1 MSTLAIVGISG
12 VMGKRVHAI
21 AKTQPWIT
29 NIIGITLTPEMEY
42 EYETLEAVKEKI
54 DVIIDFSVPAQL
66 PHTLQY
72 ASTHHIPCVI
82 ATTGLN
88 ASDEKLIEEA
98 SKQSAVFV
106 SANLSLGVALL
117 NELLKT
123 SLKFLN
129 QDVEIEVIDIHHSLK
144 KDAPSGTAKMLSKTI
159 SQLTGKTMIT
169 ESASD
174 HPKDANTFG
183 VHSLRLGQVVGEH
196 TISLAFGSEIITLSH
211 SAQSKD
217 IFAHGACTIAQSLLD
232 LEYGVYTM
240 DDIVKEKL

>member
-1 MSTLAIVGISG
+1 MSTVAIVGISG
-12 VMGKRVHAI
+12 VMGSRVFSVAQ
-21 AKTQPWIT
+21 TQSWIT
-29 NIIGITLTPEMEY
+29 KIVGITLTPKAEY
-42 EYETLEAVKEKI
+42 EYETLEACKEKI

-82 ATTGLN
+82 ATTGLSQ
-88 ASDEKLIEEA
+88 SDEALIQEA
-98 SKQSAVFV
+98 SKQCVVFV

-144 KDAPSGTAKMLSKTI
+144 KDAPSGTAKMLAKTI
-159 SQLTGKTMIT
+159 SEHTGKTMIT

-174 HPKDANTFG
+174 HPKDLNTFG

-196 TISLAFGSEIITLSH
+196 TISLAFGSEIITLTH
-211 SAQSKD
+211 SAQNKD
-217 IFAHGACTIAQSLLD
+217 IFAHGACTIAQSLID

-240 DDIVKEKL
+240 SDMMKEKL

>member
-12 VMGKRVHAI
+12 VMGSRVYEKAQ
-21 AKTQPWIT
+21 TQSWVSK
-29 NIIGITLTPEMEY
+29 IIGITLTPQASH
-42 EYETLEAVKEKI
+42 EYETLEACPEKI

-72 ASTHHIPCVI
+72 ASQHHIPCVI

-88 ASDEKLIEEA
+88 STHEQLINEA
-98 SKQSAVFV
+98 SKECVVFV

-144 KDAPSGTAKMLSKTI
+144 KDAPSGTAKLLAKTI
-159 SQLTGKTMIT
+159 IEATGKEMTT
-169 ESASD
+169 DSASER
-174 HPKDANTFG
+174 PKDPNTFG

-196 TISLAFGSEIITLSH
+196 TISIAFGSEIITLTH

-217 IFAHGACTIAQSLLD
+217 IFAHGACSIAQSLLD
-232 LEYGVYTM
+232 LEYGYYTM
-240 DDIVKEKL
+240 NDLIKEKL